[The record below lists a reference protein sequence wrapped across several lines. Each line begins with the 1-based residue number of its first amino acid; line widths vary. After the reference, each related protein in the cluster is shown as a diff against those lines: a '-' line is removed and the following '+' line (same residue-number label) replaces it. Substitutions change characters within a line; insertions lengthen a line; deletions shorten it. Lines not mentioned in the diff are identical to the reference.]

1 MFRIKEIRLI
11 IIPSFI
17 KEKLKKFKKANIRA
31 KRRDA
36 ENPYKLNTVRR
47 SCLFVES
54 ISIHK

>member
-17 KEKLKKFKKANIRA
+17 KEKLENLEKANIRA

-36 ENPYKLNTVRR
+36 ENP
-47 SCLFVES
+47 
-54 ISIHK
+54 